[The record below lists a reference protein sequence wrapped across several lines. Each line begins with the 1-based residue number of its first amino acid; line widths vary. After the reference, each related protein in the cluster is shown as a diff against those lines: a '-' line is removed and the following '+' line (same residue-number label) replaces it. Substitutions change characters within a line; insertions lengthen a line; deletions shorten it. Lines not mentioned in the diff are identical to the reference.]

1 MSILQID
8 TSGYERS
15 NVNSVVLS
23 HFDSL
28 PVGEKMV
35 IINNSDPSHVF
46 NELEEKRFGKFEWEY
61 IEEGPEV
68 WKVSLAKKYLNYI

>member
-8 TSGYERS
+8 TCGYEI
-15 NVNSVVLS
+15 NDINDVVLRT
-23 HFDSL
+23 FDSL

-35 IINNSDPSHVF
+35 LINDTDPSHVF
-46 NELEEKRFGKFEWEY
+46 NQLEEKRFGKFEWEY
-61 IEEGPEV
+61 IEEGPDV